1 MRISSFLLAAVLSAG
16 TLFSAVAPAAAVP
29 LDRQAISLHGDVIQ
43 TRGGDRDWGGRDRDD
58 RDWDDRYDWGERR
71 HWRERR
77 YWRPAWGYERRW
89 SPWQEERWRERQ
101 YWRRHQG
108 GPYWLYRG

>member
-1 MRISSFLLAAVLSAG
+1 MRISSFLLAAALSAG

-29 LDRQAISLHGDVIQ
+29 LDRPAVSQQSDVIQ
-43 TRGGDRDWGGRDRDD
+43 VRGGDRDWGDR
-58 RDWDDRYDWGERR
+58 RDWRERR

-101 YWRRHQG
+101 YWRRHHG